1 MFQDLK
7 PEKVIVKILKKN
19 NGQALV
25 EFVILLPIIVF
36 ILFIV
41 IDFASV
47 YYKKNHLEGILDDV
61 VVMVENDIPKE
72 KILEK
77 IDDKTIDYTITVDG
91 NLATI
96 NLEQMIEFNTPF
108 SNTIFDEGFKINTK
122 RVILYE

>member
-1 MFQDLK
+1 M
-7 PEKVIVKILKKN
+7 KILKKN